1 MAIPILNAKSYY
13 TLEYSLISD
22 NKILQVNGSVKN
34 NELNGTMSLVNEYV
48 QELYSDINNETLSLP
63 LGFENNENLKIS
75 HWYDVHGSYH
85 NPDTQTTYDVG
96 YGRTEYLKITKV
108 FDVVADKP
116 IKLSKINISATGKG
130 YKNSVSSGHTVTDM
144 KYDNMIAQFPLTSK
158 DDKFVLFNDSKNAY
172 FDKNKVGS
180 LNTETKFIYEYDLVT
195 PEIISDD
202 HYRYVNKIMV
212 SPDAFGPVGSIQDK
226 TSNQEDLSYD
236 NIIVDVLQLN
246 DYSYRIS
253 IDFIPKLNV
262 VITSREPREFPG
274 EFTDSFAIIMYNVV
288 DKFNVSI
295 DAYTISGE
303 SIIYEYHTNVANYK
317 KYKIMI
323 SSNEL
328 ITNML
333 TKSGIIWQKYISDV
347 LLTKFNKGKFWI
359 KAKIK
364 NNFINNNN
372 IHINSKIRI
381 KDVDGDYISRNYNPC
396 TFEVKNIETVYEESQ
411 YYYNVVLME
420 V

>member
-1 MAIPILNAKSYY
+1 
-13 TLEYSLISD
+13 
-22 NKILQVNGSVKN
+22 
-34 NELNGTMSLVNEYV
+34 
-48 QELYSDINNETLSLP
+48 
-63 LGFENNENLKIS
+63 
-75 HWYDVHGSYH
+75 
-85 NPDTQTTYDVG
+85 
-96 YGRTEYLKITKV
+96 
-108 FDVVADKP
+108 
-116 IKLSKINISATGKG
+116 
-130 YKNSVSSGHTVTDM
+130 
-144 KYDNMIAQFPLTSK
+144 
-158 DDKFVLFNDSKNAY
+158 
-172 FDKNKVGS
+172 
-180 LNTETKFIYEYDLVT
+180 
-195 PEIISDD
+195 
-202 HYRYVNKIMV
+202 MV

-274 EFTDSFAIIMYNVV
+274 EFTDSFAIIMYNAV

-303 SIIYEYHTNVANYK
+303 SIIYEYHTNVANYE

-372 IHINSKIRI
+372 I
-381 KDVDGDYISRNYNPC
+381 SRNYNPC